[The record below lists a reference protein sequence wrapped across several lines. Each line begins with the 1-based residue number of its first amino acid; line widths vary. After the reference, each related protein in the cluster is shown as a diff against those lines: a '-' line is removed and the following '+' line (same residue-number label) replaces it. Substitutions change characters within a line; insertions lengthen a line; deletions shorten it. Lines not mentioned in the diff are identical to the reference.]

1 MKGGVK
7 DEEAIKELVT
17 GENLFTFHLRLVLKD
32 YDQDADD
39 DNDDNE
45 NSCDDTIGTMMTR
58 SSLKILTMMTQSIGT
73 MKIVIR

>member
-45 NSCDDTIGTMMTR
+45 NSCDDTIGR
-58 SSLKILTMMTQSIGT
+58 
-73 MKIVIR
+73 MKIVIQ